1 MEVPQ
6 GVSFAVADVE
16 PVSKERQAKRSRS
29 STTFAEVVAERVQG
43 KLVTST
49 DPGRV
54 LQPSLDNGFVDACLT
69 AYNEHY
75 HLELTPDAV
84 WVAITTALARYI
96 DHKAEALRPLFVEHE
111 GQKELVVY
119 GSGSLKTANY
129 PALIALMTDEIEK
142 NTKGDVRSWFECD
155 FTTTGPTSRTVSKV
169 VLMGAMKKYFTYEFC
184 LRCGLPG
191 VTLRGTKADWEEIQ
205 TRVRRMTKWGDQT
218 LVQWAEVLLTLI
230 LPHFISAFDGPVD
243 KDFWN
248 RIAHKSGGGSG
259 PSYLNGWVLAFIAFG
274 TTGDYLLAPAQEI
287 QRSNNFG
294 KLDITKVPVSAVE
307 VPVKVDDNG
316 TIYETI
322 LYAGAIVGHSVE
334 DRMLP
339 SLDWALI
346 DVTGQTPHIEPQFST

>member
-69 AYNEHY
+69 AYNHHY
-75 HLELTPDAV
+75 HLELTPDSV
-84 WVAITTALARYI
+84 WIAITTALARYV
-96 DHKAEALRPLFVEHE
+96 DHKAETLRSLFVEHE

-119 GSGSLKTANY
+119 GGGSLKTANY
-129 PALIALMTDEIEK
+129 AALISLMSDEIEK
-142 NTKGDVRSWFECD
+142 NTKGDIRSWMECD
-155 FTTTGPTSRTVSKV
+155 FTTTTPASRTVSKV
-169 VLMGAMKKYFTYEFC
+169 VLMGAMKNYFTYEFG
-184 LRCGLPG
+184 LLCGLPR

-205 TRVRRMTKWGDQT
+205 TRVRRMAKWGDEA

-230 LPHFISAFDGPVD
+230 LPHFISAFDGSVD

-248 RIAHKSGGGSG
+248 RIAHQSGGGSG
-259 PSYLNGWVLAFIAFG
+259 PTYLNGWVLAFIAFG
-274 TTGDYLLAPAQEI
+274 TTGNYFLQPAEEI
-287 QRSNNFG
+287 RRSNSFG
-294 KLDITKVPVSAVE
+294 RLDISKVPVSAVE
-307 VPVKVDDNG
+307 VPVKVNDNG
-316 TIYETI
+316 TIYKTI
-322 LYAGAIVGHSVE
+322 LYAGAIVSQAAA
-334 DRMLP
+334 DRVLP

-346 DVTGQTPHIEPQFST
+346 DVTDEAPETAEQMA